1 MVAMIKMCAISNVI
15 GEKLSEE
22 NETLLCLKHN
32 YQASDEESQSQF
44 HEGMSLA
51 VRSTLEVLE
60 HRFSQ

>member
-1 MVAMIKMCAISNVI
+1 MVAMIKMCTISNVI

-32 YQASDEESQSQF
+32 YQASDEESQF

-51 VRSTLEVLE
+51 VRSTLEILE
-60 HRFSQ
+60 HRFCQ